1 MEMVLKVYNGG
12 AIVTQ
17 IQDIFDATIDYD
29 INNFNTCNLT
39 IPVIEWLSKY
49 DKIELYEVTT
59 VDTLLFEWYI
69 YDLQVWINEI
79 LLIWRS
85 TKELMNKKLVLSDKS
100 YTSETMTTIME
111 DILWDWN
118 SAYSENWIFSTNNTT
133 LISKDFKNWD
143 NIYDVL
149 EELSWLV
156 WMVWTIEGENII
168 VTDLIGE
175 DKTTWLN
182 YTALIYNWKD
192 PYETNISN
200 LKSKSY
206 STVSNII
213 IGIDST
219 TKTTKT
225 DATSIAT
232 FWALW
237 ESKTFRDWDLDDSI
251 QQYLDSKKEEQRIF
265 EFDIEVNNLGVNAWD
280 KLKLIIEN
288 ANDYLNFE
296 WDVYVNTKRIELKNR
311 SKIETI
317 WVSDIYVYI
326 DTIQNK
332 LRQLDKN
339 IKLLNINL

>member
-1 MEMVLKVYNGG
+1 MEIVLKVYNGG

-17 IQDIFDATIDYD
+17 IQDIIECTIDYD
-29 INNFNTCNLT
+29 INNYNSCTVT
-39 IPVIEWLSKY
+39 IPVIDNLNKY
-49 DKIELYEVTT
+49 DFIELYEVTT
-59 VDTLLFEWYI
+59 TDSLLFEWYI
-69 YDLQVWINEI
+69 FDLEVWINEI
-79 LLIWRS
+79 QLIWRG

-100 YTSETMTTIME
+100 YSNKTITEIME
-111 DILWDWN
+111 DILSDWN
-118 SAYSENWIFSTNNTT
+118 LAYWENWIFSTNDTT
-133 LISKDFKNWD
+133 LIWKDFKTWD
-143 NIYDVL
+143 NVYDIL

-156 WMVWTIEGENII
+156 GMVWTVEWNNIR
-168 VTDLIGE
+168 VAELIWE

-206 STVSNII
+206 STISNII
-213 IGIDST
+213 IWVDGTWKS
-219 TKTTKT
+219 TKT

-237 ESKTFRDWDLDDSI
+237 EIKTFRDWDLEDSTEK
-251 QQYLDSKKEEQRIF
+251 YLDSKKEEQRIF
-265 EFDIEVNNLGVNAWD
+265 EFDIEVNELWVNVWD

-288 ANDYLNFE
+288 ANSYLNFE
-296 WDVYVNTKRIELKNR
+296 WDVYVNTKKIELKNR
-311 SKIETI
+311 TKIETI
-317 WVSDIYVYI
+317 WVSDIYIYA
-326 DTIQNK
+326 DTLTNK